1 MSNLTFSVFK
11 IFTKNIFSFGNYIEG
26 FKKGPKSIIKNIF
39 IALAAVYC
47 VIAFVF
53 MYGMMMYS
61 SYNTLQLAGS
71 TKLFPLL
78 TMILATFSI
87 LIFGFLSASSNYY
100 TGCGEEQFMSM
111 PLSAKN
117 IFSAKF
123 GVTFITDALLG
134 FALFTISSGYYGYK
148 EGLLTNPLFY
158 LGYLTTVIALLLVTV
173 FVIYFLLI
181 LVLYFVPSLRKRS
194 FLSAIAS
201 ILVIIFALSY
211 SMFSTNLTAAIDGEQ
226 TQLVQNLGH
235 IISEIANK
243 NPVLMFL
250 SDGINGNILTM
261 LVMLALS
268 ALVIFVLI
276 PAISNLYIKTLNGF
290 SEQKTKK
297 LNQKETAQVF
307 EKGLKRNSVFK
318 SLYIRDV
325 RTVLREP
332 AFLANGPLIIVIM
345 PVIFIFSFLVGF
357 LSASE
362 EGVSS
367 LLISIQEFFMEMD
380 ASTLEKIEYYCV
392 VIAAGLTIFLG
403 TSTSIAATSFS
414 REGKSLY
421 DLKAMPIETENI
433 VAAKLWHAITYVFVA
448 LIMVIIILIAGV
460 TLFNIPLPQGHLL
473 PMIFQIIMLSITP
486 SILLIYLDMFL
497 DTVNP
502 KLLWENPMAAFKQN
516 ANSIFS
522 VLITMGVI
530 AIYVVAV
537 ILLPKNSV
545 TIIGIA
551 VVFGI
556 IAAPIGSA
564 YTKYAK
570 KKFPLL

>member
-47 VIAFVF
+47 VITFVF

-235 IISEIANK
+235 TISEIANK

-392 VIAAGLTIFLG
+392 VVAAGLTIFLG

>member
-235 IISEIANK
+235 TISEIANK

-325 RTVLREP
+325 RTVLRES

-392 VIAAGLTIFLG
+392 VVAAGLTIFLG

-537 ILLPKNSV
+537 ILLPKNTV

>member
-11 IFTKNIFSFGNYIEG
+11 IFTKNIFSFGNYLDG
-26 FKKGPKSIIKNIF
+26 FKKGPKGIIKNIF

-47 VIAFVF
+47 VCAFVF

-61 SYNTLQLAGS
+61 SYSALQSAGNTS
-71 TKLFPLL
+71 LFPLL
-78 TMILATFSI
+78 TMILATYSI
-87 LIFGFLSASSNYY
+87 LMFGFLSAASNYY

-117 IFSAKF
+117 IFGAKF
-123 GVTFITDALLG
+123 GVTFITDAVLG

-148 EGLLTNPLFY
+148 EHLLTNPLFY
-158 LGYLTTVIALLLVTV
+158 LGYLTTVIAISVVAV

-181 LVLYFVPSLRKRS
+181 VILYFVPAFRKRS
-194 FLSAIAS
+194 FLSGIAS
-201 ILVIIFALSY
+201 LLVIIFALTY
-211 SMFSTNLTAAIDGEQ
+211 SMFSSNLAIGIDGEE
-226 TQLVQNLGH
+226 TKLIKNLRPL
-235 IISEIANK
+235 ISNIAEN

-250 SDGINGNILTM
+250 SDGVNGNIWTI
-261 LVMLALS
+261 LVMLAIS
-268 ALVIFVLI
+268 AFVIFVLI
-276 PAISNLYIKTLNGF
+276 PAISGLYLKTLNGF
-290 SEQKTKK
+290 SDQKTKK
-297 LNQKETAQVF
+297 LNQKETSEVF
-307 EKGLKRNSVFK
+307 AKGLKRNSVFK

-332 AFLANGPLIIVIM
+332 AFLTNGPLVIILVPI
-345 PVIFIFSFLVGF
+345 IFIFSFFVGF
-357 LSASE
+357 MSAGE
-362 EGVSS
+362 ESIGS
-367 LLISIQEFFMEMD
+367 LLMSIQTRFMEMD
-380 ASTLEKIEYYCV
+380 ASTLEKIEYYFV
-392 VIAAGLTIFLG
+392 VVASGLSIFLG

-421 DLKAMPIETENI
+421 DLKAMPIETETI
-433 VAAKLWHAITYVFVA
+433 VAAKLWHAITYVFVSI
-448 LIMVIIILIAGV
+448 LMVLIILIAGV
-460 TLFNIPLPQGHLL
+460 NILSIPFPQGHLL
-473 PMIFQIIMLSITP
+473 PMVTQIIMLSITP

-522 VLITMGVI
+522 VLITMGLV
-530 AIYVVAV
+530 AIYAGAV
-537 ILLPKNSV
+537 YLLPKNSV
-545 TIIGIA
+545 SVIGMA
-551 VVFGI
+551 LVFGI
-556 IAAPIGSA
+556 IAAPIGNA

>member
-235 IISEIANK
+235 TISEIANK

-392 VIAAGLTIFLG
+392 VVAAGLTIFLG